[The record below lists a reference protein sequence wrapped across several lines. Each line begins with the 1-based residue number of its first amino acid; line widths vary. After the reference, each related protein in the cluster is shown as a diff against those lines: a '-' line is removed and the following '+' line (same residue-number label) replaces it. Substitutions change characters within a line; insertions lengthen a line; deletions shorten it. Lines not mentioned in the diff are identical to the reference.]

1 MLAALVAAGTA
12 LAGWW
17 IVPLIV
23 ALWVLVLPRHR
34 SELSSCVLGA
44 ALGWAILLGW
54 AGFEGPVALAARQTA
69 GVFDLPAWVLLVA
82 TLLFPALLAGLAARA
97 VQPTSLR

>member
-17 IVPLIV
+17 TVPLIV
-23 ALWVLVLPRHR
+23 ALWVLVLPRR
-34 SELSSCVLGA
+34 SEVSSCGLGA

-69 GVFDLPAWVLLVA
+69 GVFDLPAWVLFVA

-97 VQPTSLR
+97 MQPTSLR